1 MEKEGHL
8 ELSSLSR
15 QLSDIFAEDSDNEK
29 DRTFH
34 GFCDDEISD
43 LDNDKCLDSDDCSEN
58 SSPKQSPPPSQR
70 FTLRVALRPRTRAN
84 QREETKLR
92 DAKKEKESGGGN
104 DIPLIQPTLP
114 SNSDSENDF
123 PQSFLE
129 KRALNIKS
137 NKAMLAQLMA
147 DLQKMPDS
155 LLKTPGG
162 RQKRPNA
169 VSSPHVRAPRTSL
182 APSESRRNPE
192 RTSRRHTRSMGGCVD
207 PIKDEELEM
216 SLEEELLEVR
226 RAPRRRGSPR
236 PNPSRPHVVRPVEDV
251 TQEELE
257 LVADSLV
264 GKVYNSAT
272 GSTCHQCRQKTVDT
286 KTCCRD
292 EGCRGIQG
300 QFCGPCLRNRYG
312 EDVRTALLDPPYGS
326 SADAPYRCV
335 LIGPLALLAGLAL
348 PALPRDLQLQL
359 LPPAGRPLPDGDPVP
374 AGTVPRL
381 LRRPLLPQQSSSKT
395 EN

>member
-169 VSSPHVRAPRTSL
+169 
-182 APSESRRNPE
+182 
-192 RTSRRHTRSMGGCVD
+192 
-207 PIKDEELEM
+207 
-216 SLEEELLEVR
+216 VR